1 MSFPTILVQCDADE
15 KLPLRLAVTAGFA
28 ERFGSHLVGLHTPLP
43 FQPPVV
49 FGGGVVMQI
58 GDFYAFHQEKT
69 KADEAAAAAAFTEA
83 TKGKEISTEWRVVN
97 GLLDDELVAQS
108 RYSDLVVVGQ
118 TDPDAMSP
126 TPSGLPQYVALA
138 SGRPVL
144 VVPHIGVQAS
154 PGKTIML
161 CWNASRESARAA
173 TEALPLL
180 KAASEV
186 AVLIVDEKAATSRPS
201 ANHGAD
207 VIRWLGRHGVEAV
220 VQREVADSVDIGD
233 MILSRAADLDTDL
246 IVMGIYGHSR
256 VREMVLGGASR
267 TLLASMTVPVFMA
280 H

>member
-1 MSFPTILVQCDADE
+1 
-15 KLPLRLAVTAGFA
+15 
-28 ERFGSHLVGLHTPLP
+28 
-43 FQPPVV
+43 
-49 FGGGVVMQI
+49 
-58 GDFYAFHQEKT
+58 
-69 KADEAAAAAAFTEA
+69 
-83 TKGKEISTEWRVVN
+83 
-97 GLLDDELVAQS
+97 
-108 RYSDLVVVGQ
+108 
-118 TDPDAMSP
+118 
-126 TPSGLPQYVALA
+126 
-138 SGRPVL
+138 
-144 VVPHIGVQAS
+144 
-154 PGKTIML
+154 ML
-161 CWNASRESARAA
+161 CWNASREFARAA

-233 MILSRAADLDTDL
+233 VILSRAADLDTDL

>member
-1 MSFPTILVQCDADE
+1 MSFRTILVQCDADE
-15 KLPLRLAVTAGFA
+15 KLPLRLAVAAGLA
-28 ERFGSHLVGLHTPLP
+28 ERFGSHLVGLHALLP

-49 FGGGVVMQI
+49 FGGGVVVQM
-58 GDFYAFHQEKT
+58 GDFYALHLGKT

-83 TKGKEISTEWRVVN
+83 TKGKEILTEWRVVD
-97 GLLDDELVAQS
+97 GLLDDKLVAQS
-108 RYSDLVVVGQ
+108 RYADLVVVGQ

-126 TPSGLPQYVALA
+126 TPSGFPQYVALA

-144 VVPHIGVQAS
+144 VVPHIGVRSS

-180 KAASEV
+180 KAAREV

-201 ANHGAD
+201 ADHGAD

-220 VQREVADSVDIGD
+220 AQREVADSVDIGD
-233 MILSRAADLDTDL
+233 VILSRAADLDTDL